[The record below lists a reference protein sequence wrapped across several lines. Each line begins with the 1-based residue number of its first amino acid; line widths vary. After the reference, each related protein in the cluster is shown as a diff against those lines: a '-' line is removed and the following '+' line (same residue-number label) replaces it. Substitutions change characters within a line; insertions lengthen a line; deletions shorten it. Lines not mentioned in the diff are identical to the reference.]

1 MLAEQ
6 EERFAV
12 ERVEEL
18 THHTFPFNHVLVYSV
33 GKPVAAL
40 CLLLLVDRGRPTG
53 AAAGA
58 AMAAREI
65 ELRLHLGGT
74 GPWAEV
80 RTSDLT
86 PEYVRLN
93 SEYTT

>member
-1 MLAEQ
+1 VL
-6 EERFAV
+6 
-12 ERVEEL
+12 ERV
-18 THHTFPFNHVLVYSV
+18 
-33 GKPVAAL
+33 
-40 CLLLLVDRGRPTG
+40 LLVDRGRPTG
-53 AAAGA
+53 GDASA
-58 AMAAREI
+58 AMACREV
-65 ELRLHLGGT
+65 ELRLHLGGG

>member
-1 MLAEQ
+1 
-6 EERFAV
+6 
-12 ERVEEL
+12 
-18 THHTFPFNHVLVYSV
+18 
-33 GKPVAAL
+33 
-40 CLLLLVDRGRPTG
+40 
-53 AAAGA
+53 
-58 AMAAREI
+58 MACREI

>member
-1 MLAEQ
+1 MPTA
-6 EERFAV
+6 
-12 ERVEEL
+12 
-18 THHTFPFNHVLVYSV
+18 
-33 GKPVAAL
+33 PVQVHDHRAQGLPARAARL
-40 CLLLLVDRGRPTG
+40 EVIRG
-53 AAAGA
+53 
-58 AMAAREI
+58 AAREI

-80 RTSDLT
+80 RASDLT

>member
-1 MLAEQ
+1 MAGIEQ
-6 EERFAV
+6 PAGPP
-12 ERVEEL
+12 ERV
-18 THHTFPFNHVLVYSV
+18 
-33 GKPVAAL
+33 
-40 CLLLLVDRGRPTG
+40 LLVDRGRPTG
-53 AAAGA
+53 ADGGA
-58 AMAAREI
+58 AMACREI
-65 ELRLHLGGT
+65 EFRLHLGGV

>member
-1 MLAEQ
+1 M
-6 EERFAV
+6 
-12 ERVEEL
+12 
-18 THHTFPFNHVLVYSV
+18 T
-33 GKPVAAL
+33 
-40 CLLLLVDRGRPTG
+40 C
-53 AAAGA
+53 
-58 AMAAREI
+58 REI
-65 ELRLHLGGT
+65 EFRLHLGGT